1 MMNKNT
7 TLKNENGSV
16 IVAAMLILVLLTI
29 IGISATNI
37 SNSELNITSNAQLH
51 KMSFFVAES
60 GWHVMTD
67 WLDDQYPLPTQNLA
81 SDDWLGRDGINND
94 DIVEG
99 LVDEHDEWIDFT
111 NAQWQ
116 EGFDGDDDNG
126 NGVDDD
132 FDERADFLPFSNGK
146 WDYQYQVTSQYIGA
160 GNAAGWDPTL
170 FLRYNYTITST
181 GRVPARNG
189 NAVSQITITA
199 GKIQE
204 K

>member
-1 MMNKNT
+1 MMNLQT
-7 TLKNENGSV
+7 TLKNEKGSV

-29 IGISATNI
+29 IGISATSI
-37 SNSELNITSNAQLH
+37 SNSELNITANTQLH

-81 SDDWLGRDGINND
+81 SDDWLGRDGNNND
-94 DIVEG
+94 DPEDM

-132 FDERADFLPFSNGK
+132 FDERADFLPFSNDK
-146 WDYQYQVTSQYIGA
+146 WDYQYQVTSEYVGA

-181 GRVPARNG
+181 GRVPARSG
-189 NAVSQITITA
+189 SAVSQITITA

>member
-1 MMNKNT
+1 MMNLHT

-29 IGISATNI
+29 VGISATSI

-67 WLDDQYPLPTQNLA
+67 WLDDQYPLPTQDLA
-81 SDDWLGRDGINND
+81 SDDWRGSDTINND
-94 DIVEG
+94 PAEDAV
-99 LVDEHDEWIDFT
+99 VDEHNEWIDFT
-111 NAQWQ
+111 NAQWE
-116 EGFDGDDDNG
+116 EGFNGADDNG
-126 NGVDDD
+126 DSVVDD
-132 FDERADFLPFSNGK
+132 FNERADFLPFSNDK
-146 WDYQYQVTSQYIGA
+146 WDYQYQVTSEYIGA

-181 GRVPARNG
+181 GVVPARNG